1 MRRTRA
7 PGSCG
12 RDPPNDSSNGD
23 LDSDQRNVSPGILVS
38 ALPNAITVGRLL
50 AVPLMVW
57 FIVTD
62 RMSAAF
68 WLFVAAGI
76 SDGVDGFIAKKF
88 HAETRLGS
96 FLDPIA
102 DKVMLVCIYI
112 TLGLE
117 EQLSSWLVI
126 LVVFRDALIIGGA
139 LLSQLLDHTL
149 RVRPLFI
156 SKVNTVA
163 QIVLAAV
170 VLAELAP
177 IFPAIPLVGA
187 FEVVVGATTA
197 ISGAVYLVQ
206 WLSGTGKFFDE
217 PASAAPADK
226 QERPPA
232 RSPDDDDER
241 RRA

>member
-1 MRRTRA
+1 VT
-7 PGSCG
+7 
-12 RDPPNDSSNGD
+12 
-23 LDSDQRNVSPGILVS
+23 PGILVS
-38 ALPNAITVGRLL
+38 SLPNAITVGRLL

-57 FIVTD
+57 LIVTG
-62 RMSAAF
+62 RMDAAF

-88 HAETRLGS
+88 KAETTLGS
-96 FLDPIA
+96 YLDPIA

-112 TLGLE
+112 TLGVE
-117 EQLSSWLVI
+117 GQLSSWLVI

-139 LLSQLLDHTL
+139 LLSQLMEHPL
-149 RVRPLFI
+149 RVRPLYI

-177 IFPAIPLVGA
+177 AMPEIPLIGVI
-187 FEVVVGATTA
+187 EVVVGATTA

-206 WLSGTGKFFDE
+206 WLSGTGKFFDD
-217 PASAAPADK
+217 A
-226 QERPPA
+226 ERPSDKPKPA
-232 RSPDDDDER
+232 ASDDER
-241 RRA
+241 RRQ

>member
-1 MRRTRA
+1 M
-7 PGSCG
+7 
-12 RDPPNDSSNGD
+12 DSG
-23 LDSDQRNVSPGILVS
+23 QHKVGPGIIVS

-57 FIVTD
+57 LIVTD

-88 HAETRLGS
+88 QAESQLGS
-96 FLDPIA
+96 YLDPLA

-117 EQLSSWLVI
+117 GELSSWLVI

-149 RVRPLFI
+149 KVRPLFI

-163 QIVLAAV
+163 QIVLAAF
-170 VLAELAP
+170 VLAELGD
-177 IFPAIPLVGA
+177 AIPEFPLVGTL
-187 FEVVVGATTA
+187 EIVVGVTTA
-197 ISGAVYLVQ
+197 ASGAIYLVR
-206 WLSGTGKFFDE
+206 WLTGTGKFFDNPE
-217 PASAAPADK
+217 TLSDSGETAKRKTEDG
-226 QERPPA
+226 
-232 RSPDDDDER
+232 ER

>member
-1 MRRTRA
+1 M
-7 PGSCG
+7 
-12 RDPPNDSSNGD
+12 DSG
-23 LDSDQRNVSPGILVS
+23 QHKVRPGIIVS

-57 FIVTD
+57 LIVTD

-88 HAETRLGS
+88 QAESQLGS
-96 FLDPIA
+96 YLDPLA

-117 EQLSSWLVI
+117 GDLSSWLVI

-149 RVRPLFI
+149 KVRPLFI

-163 QIVLAAV
+163 QIVLAAF
-170 VLAELAP
+170 VLAELGD
-177 IFPAIPLVGA
+177 AIPEFPLVGA
-187 FEVVVGATTA
+187 LEIIVGATTA
-197 ISGAVYLVQ
+197 ASGAIYLVR
-206 WLSGTGKFFDE
+206 WLTGTGKFFE
-217 PASAAPADK
+217 N
-226 QERPPA
+226 PPA
-232 RSPDDDDER
+232 TSDSAETEKRKAEDGER